1 MSEAKPPAAPRT
13 LADYL
18 EERQEVITQR
28 WVEAV
33 RRAPDLQ
40 SPDEVTYQQLIN
52 HVPQI
57 YRRMIELLRHS
68 GSAARASEA
77 RQDAR
82 IHGQHRWEQGYRLD
96 ELLREVD
103 ILRQILLVEE
113 CTEFAHQFPDSDP
126 ALAKRERNII
136 SGVLSELT
144 NSSVQQ
150 FITEAEQQ
158 IRRQNEE
165 LARANQRLKEL
176 DEARLRLMLQLAH
189 ELNNLLNGI
198 YTPVALLDKGVDA
211 AMGAKM
217 IAILRRKTTDMAT
230 LVRDLLSYSTLLAG
244 REELRV
250 ETFDVSPL
258 CNEMETTFRPAAEAK
273 GLALELTCD
282 PALSAVTGDPLKVK
296 QVINNLLSNAIKYT
310 DAGRV
315 ALTLRPRAD
324 QQWAILVEDTGR
336 GIAPEELQHIFA
348 EFHRSAPQAEV
359 GGTGLGLAI
368 TKQLVELLGGS
379 IQVESTPERGSRFE
393 VTLPRTYP
401 PN

>member
-1 MSEAKPPAAPRT
+1 
-13 LADYL
+13 
-18 EERQEVITQR
+18 
-28 WVEAV
+28 
-33 RRAPDLQ
+33 
-40 SPDEVTYQQLIN
+40 
-52 HVPQI
+52 
-57 YRRMIELLRHS
+57 
-68 GSAARASEA
+68 
-77 RQDAR
+77 
-82 IHGQHRWEQGYRLD
+82 
-96 ELLREVD
+96 
-103 ILRQILLVEE
+103 
-113 CTEFAHQFPDSDP
+113 
-126 ALAKRERNII
+126 
-136 SGVLSELT
+136 
-144 NSSVQQ
+144 
-150 FITEAEQQ
+150 
-158 IRRQNEE
+158 
-165 LARANQRLKEL
+165 
-176 DEARLRLMLQLAH
+176 
-189 ELNNLLNGI
+189 
-198 YTPVALLDKGVDA
+198 
-211 AMGAKM
+211 
-217 IAILRRKTTDMAT
+217 
-230 LVRDLLSYSTLLAG
+230 
-244 REELRV
+244 
-250 ETFDVSPL
+250 
-258 CNEMETTFRPAAEAK
+258 METTFRPAAEAK